1 MKVTKNQLRKII
13 REIGIKSNLSP
24 QELVQLQ
31 ADIELV
37 KKLDKEE
44 KALRDDRDEV
54 SGNPGGTALA
64 DRVIL
69 GITHDPD
76 SDIGQIDALL
86 KDINNRLNN
95 MAKKYNIGKYFNN
108 QELIDR
114 MNKKFRR
121 KSL

>member
-1 MKVTKNQLRKII
+1 MKMKLIMESFNKHL
-13 REIGIKSNLSP
+13 KSNLSP
-24 QELVQLQ
+24 QQQSQLQ

-44 KALRDDRDEV
+44 KALRADRDEV

-64 DRVIL
+64 DKVIL

-86 KDINNRLNN
+86 KNINNQLSNI
-95 MAKKYNIGKYFNN
+95 ATKYNIGKYFNN

-114 MNKKFRR
+114 MSKKFRR